1 MAAAARRCALL
12 LLLASAATRVAAAPR
27 AALAVTP
34 RTQAPHLPPFPP
46 YPPPPPTP
54 PAPPPADTTAD
65 TAPQPSEGKQT
76 TAMYYVYGGILGFC
90 ALSIL
95 AFCMWKGTAQLRS
108 VSKDWEEVVKRREF
122 LEKQEAATRP
132 KGAPAPGAAGLDGA
146 VDRDARRKAKAAER
160 GGQAGTAAIGALA
173 LLSLA

>member
-1 MAAAARRCALL
+1 MLL
-12 LLLASAATRVAAAPR
+12 LSLLLWASAATSVAAAPR
-27 AALAVTP
+27 SALAVTP

-54 PAPPPADTTAD
+54 PAPPPADTAD
-65 TAPQPSEGKQT
+65 AAPQPTEGKQT

-95 AFCMWKGTAQLRS
+95 AYCMWKGTAQLRS
-108 VSKDWEEVVKRREF
+108 VSKDLEEVVKRREF

-132 KGAPAPGAAGLDGA
+132 KGAPAPVAAGLGGA
-146 VDRDARRKAKAAER
+146 ADRDARRKAKEAER

-173 LLSLA
+173 LMSLA